1 MMMMILVVVVVVQ
14 LLMLMNED
22 DEDELYDIIKMMLL
36 QQTIFNS
43 ISIYAFLVCACLL
56 IIVFAFYHDISLYDM
71 KRYDIT

>member
-1 MMMMILVVVVVVQ
+1 MMMMMMMLVVVQ
-14 LLMLMNED
+14 LLMLMSED

-56 IIVFAFYHDISLYDM
+56 IIVSLFYHDISLYNM